1 MKRMDSCR
9 DLHVSVCR
17 WRIPAGLLFVIAYGS
32 AYATSYTPS
41 LDTWSASGYLEISAQ
56 AEGNGEPQQVV
67 YLDSDNFAL
76 DSPLTA
82 HAASIGD
89 GVARGTASIGVTSN
103 FHASV
108 GTDVSTSDIVLMGAM
123 SGTGAAA
130 SDVQCETYCVP
141 PYTTGFTRGEY
152 ILDFRITAPHYF
164 SLTASAVST
173 LTGAPQPDNEG
184 FNEVSSGFMLRN
196 IYAHQTI
203 AEVTEGNVSLSGQLA
218 EGLYRLTVSYF
229 VSLDSEPDAYRFNNL
244 AGDAEASY
252 HLALNEHSQPA
263 LVPLPPTALLLST
276 GLGVM
281 GWMRRRAL

>member
-1 MKRMDSCR
+1 MKRMDSCEG
-9 DLHVSVCR
+9 LHAPVSR
-17 WRIPAGLLFVIAYGS
+17 WRIPAGLLLVITYGS

-41 LDTWSASGYLEISAQ
+41 FDIWSASGELVVSAQ
-56 AEGNGEPQQVV
+56 AEGNGAPQQVV

-76 DSPLTA
+76 ESPLTA

-89 GVARGTASIGVTSN
+89 GVAHGTASIGVTGN

-108 GTDVSTSDIVLMGAM
+108 GADVSKSDILLMGAM
-123 SGTGAAA
+123 SGTGAAVPDA
-130 SDVQCETYCVP
+130 LCETYCVP

-152 ILDFRITAPHYF
+152 TLDFRITVPHYF

-173 LTGAPQPDNEG
+173 LTGVPQPDNEG
-184 FNEVSSGFMLRN
+184 FNEVASGFRLRN
-196 IYAHQTI
+196 IFAQQTI
-203 AEVTEGNVSLSGQLA
+203 AEVTEGNLSLSGQLA

-229 VSLDSEPDAYRFNNL
+229 VSLDSEPDAYRFNDI
-244 AGDAEASY
+244 AGDAGASY
-252 HLALNEHSQPA
+252 QLALNEHSQPA

-276 GLGVM
+276 GFGVM